1 MLIKKIPDISG
12 LVTTTVLN
20 TKLIQVENKIPDAS
34 KLVITS
40 VLNRKTGEVENKI
53 PDRAKY
59 ITTQEFTRLTA
70 ENFAARLK
78 QDDLVS
84 KSDFNNKLKSFN
96 RKITLNKTKYFKVLK
111 KLNSVT

>member
-12 LVTTTVLN
+12 SVTTTVLN

-59 ITTQEFTRLTA
+59 ITTQEFTRLAA

-78 QDDLVS
+78 QADLVG
-84 KSDFNNKLKSFN
+84 KSDFNNKLISFN
-96 RKITLNKTKYFKVLK
+96 RKIKY
-111 KLNSVT
+111 

>member
-1 MLIKKIPDISG
+1 M
-12 LVTTTVLN
+12 TTTVLN
-20 TKLIQVENKIPDAS
+20 TKIIQVENKIQDAS

-59 ITTQEFTRLTA
+59 ITTQEFTRLAA

-78 QDDLVS
+78 QADLVG
-84 KSDFNNKLKSFN
+84 KSDFNNKLISFN
-96 RKITLNKTKYFKVLK
+96 RKIKY
-111 KLNSVT
+111 